1 MVRLVIGSL
10 KEVFKVLGNQK
21 HLLAEDPICYFWQ
34 YSLLLEKHTKTIYE
48 RNFLL
53 FFFPRPNNYPLH
65 FLCFQS
71 SMTYVKPLTK
81 GCQIVLF
88 LFGCL
93 ERESFSTSFI
103 IPDRLGIVKKSSH
116 GSNLFLCFLCGC
128 PQEQNI
134 FVCQWN
140 MKHTACD
147 WLNAPLAQ
155 DGKHLF
161 SNGQLIRN
169 QPGFSQIW
177 CNLVQNVCNLL

>member
-1 MVRLVIGSL
+1 MVRLVIGRL

-21 HLLAEDPICYFWQ
+21 HLLCRRFVIFGSIHCCWKSIQKPFMKETFC
-34 YSLLLEKHTKTIYE
+34 
-48 RNFLL
+48 
-53 FFFPRPNNYPLH
+53 FFFFHRPNNYPLH

-71 SMTYVKPLTK
+71 FSMTYVKPLTK

-103 IPDRLGIVKKSSH
+103 IPDRLGIIKKSSH
-116 GSNLFLCFLCGC
+116 GSNLFQCFLCGC
-128 PQEQNI
+128 LQERNI